1 MVGAGALLE
10 CLDDASVRSVL
21 VVGRNP
27 CGVRHEKLSEAV
39 VPDLF
44 DLGAIRSRLADR
56 DACLFCLGVTAV
68 GLSEDAY
75 RHVTYDLTL
84 AVARSL
90 LAAAPKSV
98 FLYVSGEGTDSTER
112 GRAMWARV
120 KGKTENDL
128 LGLGFRA
135 AYMFRPGFI
144 QPLRGVRSR
153 TGWYQAMYNVLGPVA
168 PFLRRVAPSLV
179 TTTVD
184 VGRAMI
190 RVARDGY
197 AKPILRTRDIN
208 AVAALAASN

>member
-1 MVGAGALLE
+1 MVGTGTLLE

-27 CGVRHEKLSEAV
+27 CGVRHEKVSEAV

-44 DLGAIRSRLADR
+44 DLGAIRPRLADG
-56 DACLFCLGVTAV
+56 DACFFCLGVSAV
-68 GLSEDAY
+68 GLSEDGY

-84 AVARSL
+84 AVARSV

-128 LGLGFRA
+128 LALGFRA

-144 QPLRGVRSR
+144 QPRRGVRSR
-153 TGWYQAMYNVLGPVA
+153 TGWYQAVYNVLGPAA
-168 PFLRRVAPSLV
+168 PLLRRVAPSLV

-197 AKPILRTRDIN
+197 SKPILRTRDIN
-208 AVAALAASN
+208 AVAALAASR